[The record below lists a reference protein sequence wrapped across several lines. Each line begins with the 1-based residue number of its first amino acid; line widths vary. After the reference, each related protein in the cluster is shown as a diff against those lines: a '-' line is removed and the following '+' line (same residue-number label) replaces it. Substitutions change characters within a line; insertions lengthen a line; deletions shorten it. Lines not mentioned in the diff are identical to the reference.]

1 MKDSQLASTSSSAS
15 MFIATE
21 PGKASSK
28 STDNNSQ
35 TEQHDDNPTSQ
46 KPCLTQSLP
55 VAEHG
60 TVEPASQPAE
70 QCLDKCASD
79 QAYSQPEE
87 PVHQSEDKS
96 LSASQD
102 LRINKLLSDAADH
115 DWMKEFV
122 EVPPLRR
129 GKCHE
134 SSPTSKST
142 EPCVAAQGK
151 KPGKAGKRECFWIS
165 LQQPFCRSMKTVRTV
180 RTIMSY

>member
-1 MKDSQLASTSSSAS
+1 MSFGSSQVVQCTVEIPNSNKSIPYHT
-15 MFIATE
+15 TE
-21 PGKASSK
+21 PGNATSK

-129 GKCHE
+129 GKRHE

-151 KPGKAGKRECFWIS
+151 KGKRGKENVSGSRFS
-165 LQQPFCRSMKTVRTV
+165 NLSVEA
-180 RTIMSY
+180 